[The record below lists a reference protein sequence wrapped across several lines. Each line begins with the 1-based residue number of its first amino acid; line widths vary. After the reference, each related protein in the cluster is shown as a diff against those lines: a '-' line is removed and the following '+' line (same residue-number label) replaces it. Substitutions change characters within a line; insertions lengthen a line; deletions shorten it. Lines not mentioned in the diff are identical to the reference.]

1 MWLASSPKEKLNGS
15 GSFEVAELLALPSDK
30 EAERQLVS
38 SLMAEYYLF
47 DQAKDL
53 ESFHFLD
60 TEARAHFAEMKRMH
74 LNDREWRAEDF
85 PPGWYTTNMPLLQLA
100 ELVERVMEAHFY
112 RTAQQQAQAVMKGVI
127 KKDMGLVERA
137 VKAIDLP
144 ALRSAPYETFQEGLE
159 DVRKLIGRERVHYN
173 TGFTDLDNSAMLEIG
188 YLNVLAA
195 RPGVG
200 KSQLAAQCA
209 ANVAAENP
217 DKTVVFWSGEM
228 SSNMLRRR
236 IIQSRAAASF
246 IPSGDSE
253 SAIKRLNSEV
263 DSMRDI
269 LRNLIIIASPI
280 SSTTLFAQCR
290 HIQETQDPIV
300 LIVSDHLRLFEDR
313 GEAERHR
320 LGNIS
325 KNHLWMAREFNCPV
339 LLLAQ
344 LNRGVESRQ
353 GKERM
358 PKLSDLRDSGE
369 IEENTDK
376 VTFIYREAY
385 HELDPGQDRSGTALV
400 YEKKNRD
407 GPLSFSSLYWN
418 EKAGPR
424 FETKRAGHEEP
435 QKPMWQ
441 DDKEVPF

>member
-1 MWLASSPKEKLNGS
+1 MADI
-15 GSFEVAELLALPSDK
+15 LALPSDK

-38 SLMAEYYLF
+38 TLMSEYQLFGQAE
-47 DQAKDL
+47 DL
-53 ESFHFLD
+53 ESYHFLD
-60 TEARAHFAEMKRMH
+60 TEARKHYVDMKRMH
-74 LNDREWRAEDF
+74 EEERQWRMVDF
-85 PPGWYTTNMPLLQLA
+85 APGFYLANMPLLLLP
-100 ELVERVMEAHFY
+100 ELVTRIREAHFY
-112 RTAQQQAQAVMKGVI
+112 RTAYQQVSAVMKGVVD
-127 KKDMGLVERA
+127 KDRDLVERA
-137 VKAIDLP
+137 VQAIDLP
-144 ALRSAPYETFQEGLE
+144 ALQAAPYETFQEGL
-159 DVRKLIGRERVHYN
+159 DSVRKLIGKERQHYN
-173 TGFTDLDNSAMLEIG
+173 TGFVDLDLGAMLEIG

-236 IIQSRAAASF
+236 IIQARAGMSF
-246 IPSGDSE
+246 IPTDNAE
-253 SAIKRLNSEV
+253 ATAEVLNAEV
-263 DSMRDI
+263 DGMASSLGNM
-269 LRNLIIIASPI
+269 IIIAAPI
-280 SSTTLFAQCR
+280 TSGNLYTQCR
-290 HIQETQDPIV
+290 HIQQTRDPIA
-300 LIVSDHLRLFEDR
+300 LIVSDHLRLFDDR

-325 KNHLWMAREFNCPV
+325 KNHLWMAREFECPV

-344 LNRGVESRQ
+344 LNRGVESRH
-353 GKERM
+353 GKDRM

-376 VTFIYREAY
+376 CTFIYREAY
-385 HELDPGQDRSGTALV
+385 HDLEPGQDRSGAALV

-418 EKAGPR
+418 ERAGPR
-424 FETKRAGHEEP
+424 FETKRASHEEP
-435 QKPMWQ
+435 QRPMFQ
-441 DDKEVPF
+441 EDREEIPF